1 MSNLYS
7 AGWLWEAAV
16 RLSVAQYFIFMV
28 TSIDQ
33 VAACMPN
40 THQSRRRIEFD
51 RCLTLTGT
59 DILSLCS
66 FGVSVLAAVHF
77 VARWCFLA
85 GSSWSV
91 CSLKGDEFG
100 LNRAVS
106 VASYVIVVC
115 ELHQPDRSFLRG
127 LGFLLPA

>member
-1 MSNLYS
+1 M
-7 AGWLWEAAV
+7 
-16 RLSVAQYFIFMV
+16 SVAQYYIFMV
-28 TSIDQ
+28 NSINL
-33 VAACMPN
+33 VATCMPN
-40 THQSRRRIEFD
+40 AHQSGRRIEFD
-51 RCLTLTGT
+51 RCFTPTGA
-59 DILSLCS
+59 DSLSLCS
-66 FGVSVLAAVHF
+66 FVVSVLAAVHF

-91 CSLKGDEFG
+91 CCVKGDEFG

-115 ELHQPDRSFLRG
+115 ELHQPDRCFSRG